1 MELQIRAIKDGIV
14 IDHISSDKIFLI
26 VELLNLKEYKDVVTV
41 AFNLNSSSLGKKG
54 LIKIANKNLDEK
66 EIGEIALL
74 SENATINFI
83 SDYKVVNKVK
93 LQIPE
98 KIKELIKCNNNKC
111 ITNHENVE
119 SLYLKQETNEKMK
132 FKCVYCERIVDKDEI
147 NLNKF

>member
-14 IDHISSDKIFLI
+14 IDHIGSDKIFSI

-98 KIKELIKCNNNKC
+98 KIKGLIKCNNNKC
-111 ITNHENVE
+111 ITNHENIE